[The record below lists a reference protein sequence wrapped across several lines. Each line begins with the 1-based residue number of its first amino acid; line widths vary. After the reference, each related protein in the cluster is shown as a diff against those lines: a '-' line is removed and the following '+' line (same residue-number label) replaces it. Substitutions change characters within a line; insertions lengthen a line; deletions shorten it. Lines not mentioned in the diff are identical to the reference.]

1 MARPTK
7 YEKEIKP
14 HIEDIRKAVESGAT
28 DKEIATAFGIAEST
42 LYKYKKEKP
51 EFSAAFARGREKV
64 CIEIKAALLKKAL
77 GFEYTEEKSVAKH
90 DKDGDAVVMVETY
103 KKYQPPS
110 ETAAAMLL
118 RNYDSDWR
126 DNDNAAARLK
136 QQEIELKQAIAK
148 ATNFDIE
155 LD

>member
-14 HIEDIRKAVESGAT
+14 FIDDIRKAVEAGAT
-28 DKEIATAFGIAEST
+28 DKEIAKAFGVAEST

-64 CIEIKAALLKKAL
+64 VIEIKAALLKKAL
-77 GFEYTEEKSVAKH
+77 GYEYTEEKSVSKY
-90 DKDGDAVVMVETY
+90 DKDGAAVVMVETY
-103 KKYQPPS
+103 KKHQPAS

-118 RNYDSDWR
+118 RNYDPDYR

-136 QQEIELKQAIAK
+136 QQEQELKQAIAK
-148 ATNFDIE
+148 ATNFD
-155 LD
+155 LDI

>member
-14 HIEDIRKAVESGAT
+14 YLDDIRKAVESGAT

-77 GFEYTEEKSVAKH
+77 GYEYTEEKSVAKH

-103 KKYQPPS
+103 KKHQPPS

-118 RNYDSDWR
+118 RNYDSEWR

-136 QQEIELKQAIAK
+136 EQELDLKKAIAK
-148 ATNFDIE
+148 ATNFD
-155 LD
+155 LDI

>member
-14 HIEDIRKAVESGAT
+14 FLDDIRKAVESGAT

-64 CIEIKAALLKKAL
+64 VIDIKAALLKKAL
-77 GFEYTEEKSVAKH
+77 GYEYTEEKSVAKH
-90 DKDGDAVVMVETY
+90 DKDGEAVVMVETY
-103 KKYQPPS
+103 RKHQPPS

-126 DNDNAAARLK
+126 DNDNAAARIKAQELDLK
-136 QQEIELKQAIAK
+136 KAIAK
-148 ATNFDIE
+148 ATNFE
-155 LD
+155 LDFD

>member
-7 YEKEIKP
+7 YEREIKP
-14 HIEDIRKAVESGAT
+14 FIEDIRKAVESGAT

-64 CIEIKAALLKKAL
+64 VIDIKAALLKKAL
-77 GFEYTEEKSVAKH
+77 GYEYTEEKAVAKK
-90 DKDGDAVVMVETY
+90 DKDGDNVVMIETY
-103 KKYQPPS
+103 KKHQPPS

-118 RNYDSDWR
+118 RNYDKNWQ
-126 DNDNAAARLK
+126 DNDSAAKRLK
-136 QQEIELKQAIAK
+136 EQELELKKAIAK
-148 ATNFDIE
+148 ATNFDLEI
-155 LD
+155 

>member
-7 YEKEIKP
+7 YDREIKP
-14 HIEDIRKAVESGAT
+14 HIDDIRKAVESGAT

-64 CIEIKAALLKKAL
+64 VIDIKAALLKKAL
-77 GFEYTEEKSVAKH
+77 GYEYTEEKAVAKK
-90 DKDGDAVVMVETY
+90 DKDGETVVLVETY
-103 KKYQPPS
+103 KKHQAPS

-126 DNDNAAARLK
+126 DNDSAAARLK
-136 QQEIELKQAIAK
+136 QQEQDLKKAIAK
-148 ATNFDIE
+148 ATNFDLEI
-155 LD
+155 